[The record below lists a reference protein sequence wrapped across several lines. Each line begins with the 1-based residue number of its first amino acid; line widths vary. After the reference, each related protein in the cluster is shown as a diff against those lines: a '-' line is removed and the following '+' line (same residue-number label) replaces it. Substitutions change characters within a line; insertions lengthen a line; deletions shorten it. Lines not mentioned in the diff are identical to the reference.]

1 MTTYYQTENKL
12 LNLLCMWHVGEYML
26 WHMVFQKDPLGFLIF
41 NIHLWDLFSY
51 LKDFV
56 IASYVD
62 DTTIYIINEKEV
74 VSALETSSSLLFE
87 WFDSKL

>member
-1 MTTYYQTENKL
+1 
-12 LNLLCMWHVGEYML
+12 ML

-41 NIHLWDLFSY
+41 NIHLWDLFYY

-74 VSALETSSSLLFE
+74 VSALERSSSLLFE

>member
-41 NIHLWDLFSY
+41 NIHLWDLFYY

>member
-1 MTTYYQTENKL
+1 
-12 LNLLCMWHVGEYML
+12 ML

-41 NIHLWDLFSY
+41 NIHLWDLFYY

-56 IASYVD
+56 IANYVD

>member
-1 MTTYYQTENKL
+1 
-12 LNLLCMWHVGEYML
+12 
-26 WHMVFQKDPLGFLIF
+26 MVFQKDPLGFLIF
-41 NIHLWDLFSY
+41 NIHLCDLFYY
-51 LKDFV
+51 LEDFI

-62 DTTIYIINEKEV
+62 DTAIYIINEKEV

>member
-1 MTTYYQTENKL
+1 
-12 LNLLCMWHVGEYML
+12 ML

-41 NIHLWDLFSY
+41 NIHLWDLFYY